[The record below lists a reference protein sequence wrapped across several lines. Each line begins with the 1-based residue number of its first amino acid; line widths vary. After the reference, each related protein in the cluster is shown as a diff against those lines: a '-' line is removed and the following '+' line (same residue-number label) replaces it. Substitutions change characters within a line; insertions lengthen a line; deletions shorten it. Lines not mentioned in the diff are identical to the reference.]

1 MSIRTYNAPVSPTSV
16 TVDLA
21 QRAIHEMERPGAQF
35 ALVDRVTGQELQLS
49 EQVHDLLRK
58 LLIDLA
64 QNRPVA
70 IVPLDHELTP
80 NQAADI
86 LNTSRGHVLRL
97 IEKGE
102 LTARTVGTHRR
113 VRLEDLLAYKAKS
126 DALYEK
132 SMDELVAIEQ
142 ELGLD

>member
-1 MSIRTYNAPVSPTSV
+1 MSIRAYNAPVSPTPA
-16 TVDLA
+16 TVDCA
-21 QRAIHEMERPGAQF
+21 QKAIHEMDRPGAEF
-35 ALVDRVTGQELQLS
+35 ALIDRATGTELPLS
-49 EQVHDLLRK
+49 EQVYELMRR

-86 LNTSRGHVLRL
+86 LNASRGTVLRL
-97 IEKGE
+97 IETGD
-102 LTARTVGTHRR
+102 LPARMVGSHRR
-113 VRLEDLLAYKAKS
+113 VRLEDLLAYKTKS
-126 DALYEK
+126 DAAYEK
-132 SMDELVAIEQ
+132 SMDDLVAIEQ

>member
-1 MSIRTYNAPVSPTSV
+1 MSRGLWGARVPPAFHCRIALI
-16 TVDLA
+16 D
-21 QRAIHEMERPGAQF
+21 RA
-35 ALVDRVTGQELQLS
+35 TGTELPLS
-49 EQVHDLLRK
+49 EQVYELMRR

-86 LNTSRGHVLRL
+86 LNASRGTVLRL
-97 IEKGE
+97 IETGD
-102 LTARTVGTHRR
+102 LPARMVGSHRR
-113 VRLEDLLAYKAKS
+113 VRLEDLLAYKTKS
-126 DALYEK
+126 DAAYEK
-132 SMDELVAIEQ
+132 SMDDLVAIEQ